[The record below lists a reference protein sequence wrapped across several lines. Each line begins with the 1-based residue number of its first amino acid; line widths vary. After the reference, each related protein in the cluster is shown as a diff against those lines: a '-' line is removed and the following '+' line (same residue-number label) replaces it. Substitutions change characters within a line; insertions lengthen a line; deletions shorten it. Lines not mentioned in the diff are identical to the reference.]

1 MRRLAKSKAMDDTD
15 ADEVSTNDSSVLT
28 PNRPVEESTRH
39 YLKWVA
45 QVSEYWPLSE
55 LAILLDEEML
65 ELTAD
70 KPLNHHP
77 FTRSRPLPNAGE
89 SSRWALCTDTPC
101 SPSPHTNYSLSMRTC
116 VDGQT
121 RPARR
126 ATSHAP
132 QCRTH
137 HLEEFPGTDKSQEEM
152 IAEGARKRV
161 VRRSHMFF
169 LSEYFMN

>member
-1 MRRLAKSKAMDDTD
+1 MGRAVQSVGRMRRFAKSKVMDDTD
-15 ADEVSTNDSSVLT
+15 ADEVSTEDSGVLT

-45 QVSEYWPLSE
+45 QVSEYWPL
-55 LAILLDEEML
+55 LDEEML
-65 ELTAD
+65 ELTGD

-77 FTRSRPLPNAGE
+77 FTPSRPLPNAGE
-89 SSRWALCTDTPC
+89 SSRWALCTDTPW
-101 SPSPHTNYSLSMRTC
+101 SPSPYANYSLSMRTC

-121 RPARR
+121 RPAGR

-132 QCRTH
+132 QVRTH
-137 HLEEFPGTDKSQEEM
+137 HREEFPRTDKSQEEM
-152 IAEGARKRV
+152 IVEGARKRV

-169 LSEYFMN
+169 LS